1 MMLYKSWTKNAT
13 SGSAAGGGGVAAWRK
28 QHKSLRPCWNPRSK
42 NRVASSNDISSF
54 PQVVFWQS
62 YLGQC
67 IKSANYM
74 LAKLNWLTPMS
85 NCFHV
90 LHMLG
95 CIVFTC
101 TKCGM
106 KWQSTAKNIA
116 KQLITPCMCSFWTC
130 SPKSPLLLFHFWH
143 ICTFPANMAWPA
155 ERPGVLW
162 PPNFAQE
169 SQPIYPSILYARRVF
184 SVFTLSILSSAA
196 SAAVSAGV
204 SAFTYHKQHSTINHG
219 SILNPNEA

>member
-74 LAKLNWLTPMS
+74 LAKLNSYVELFSCPSYAWLHSFCMYQVRYEMTKYGQKHCKTT
-85 NCFHV
+85 NNT
-90 LHMLG
+90 LY
-95 CIVFTC
+95 VFF
-101 TKCGM
+101 
-106 KWQSTAKNIA
+106 
-116 KQLITPCMCSFWTC
+116 L
-130 SPKSPLLLFHFWH
+130 
-143 ICTFPANMAWPA
+143 NM
-155 ERPGVLW
+155 
-162 PPNFAQE
+162 
-169 SQPIYPSILYARRVF
+169 
-184 SVFTLSILSSAA
+184 FTQVT
-196 SAAVSAGV
+196 SAAVSFLTHLHL
-204 SAFTYHKQHSTINHG
+204 SSKHG
-219 SILNPNEA
+219 LACRTAWGSVASKFCTKITTNLSVDLVC